1 MKTNKVKPNS
11 INQLLVIS
19 IASMAFIS
27 CLFFELF
34 FGISTWGQEVKSQ
47 MKMYVYLEDSV
58 SYNQIQQHILTF
70 KKASYVGRTS
80 DNKIDI
86 QFISKNKIAADF
98 QKKSNENYEDL
109 LGENNP
115 FKNLIILGLKDDFK
129 NSNGFKRIANV
140 IETMPGIFE
149 VTYPSLY
156 VSLLIVKIKQISL
169 FLIGLIIILATLIY
183 VQMSNY
189 VKLNIHGNRLLI
201 KSMQLLGST
210 NDFIRK
216 PYLLNA
222 LLHGLYGGAIG
233 FTLSISLVYYFSSAV
248 EELSVI
254 FLNTQLQVFSFA
266 GCLLFCILFSL
277 FSTYLSLNKYLK
289 IRHSNLF

>member
-34 FGISTWGQEVKSQ
+34 FGISTWGKEVKSQ
-47 MKMYVYLEDSV
+47 MKVYVYLEDSV
-58 SYNQIQQHILTF
+58 SYQQIQQHILTL
-70 KKASYVGRTS
+70 KKSSYVGRTAN
-80 DNKIDI
+80 NKIDI

-98 QKKSNENYEDL
+98 QKKSNESYEDL

-115 FKNLIILGLKDDFK
+115 FKNLIIVGLKEEFK
-129 NSNGFKRIANV
+129 NSDGFKRISKL
-140 IETMPGIFE
+140 IENTPGVFE

-169 FLIGLIIILATLIY
+169 FLIVLILILAALIY

-189 VKLNIHGNRLLI
+189 VKLNIHSNRLLI

-216 PYLLNA
+216 PYLVNA

-233 FTLSISLVYYFSSAV
+233 FTLSISLVYYFSNAV
-248 EELSVI
+248 DELSVL
-254 FLNTQLQVFSFA
+254 FLSSQLQLLSFF
-266 GCLLFCILFSL
+266 GCLLFCMLFSL

>member
-47 MKMYVYLEDSV
+47 MKMYVYLEDSL
-58 SYNQIQQHILTF
+58 SYNQIQQHIMTF
-70 KKASYVGRTS
+70 KKASYVGRTKE
-80 DNKIDI
+80 NKIDI
-86 QFISKNKIAADF
+86 QFLGKKKIAADF

-115 FKNLIILGLKDDFK
+115 FKNLIILGLKEEYK
-129 NSNGFKRIANV
+129 NSEGFRRVAKL
-140 IETMPGIFE
+140 IETMPGVFE

-156 VSLLIVKIKQISL
+156 VSLLIVKIQQISL
-169 FLIGLIIILATLIY
+169 FLIGLIIILAALIY

-189 VKLNIHGNRLLI
+189 VKLNIHSNRLLI

-210 NDFIRK
+210 HDFIRK

-233 FTLSISLVYYFSSAV
+233 FTLSISLIYYFSNAV

-254 FLNTQLQVFSFA
+254 FLNTQLQVLSFF
-266 GCLLFCILFSL
+266 GCLLFCMIFSL
-277 FSTYLSLNKYLK
+277 FSTFLSLNKYLK

>member
-34 FGISTWGQEVKSQ
+34 FGISTWGKEVKSQ
-47 MKMYVYLEDSV
+47 MKVYVYLEDSV
-58 SYNQIQQHILTF
+58 SYQQIQQHILTL
-70 KKASYVGRTS
+70 KKSSYVGRTA

-98 QKKSNENYEDL
+98 QKKSNESYEDL

-115 FKNLIILGLKDDFK
+115 FKNLIIVGLKEEFK
-129 NSNGFKRIANV
+129 NSDGFKRISKL
-140 IETMPGIFE
+140 IENTPGVFE

-169 FLIGLIIILATLIY
+169 FLFVLILILAALIY

-189 VKLNIHGNRLLI
+189 VKLNIHSNRLLI

-216 PYLLNA
+216 PYLVNA

-233 FTLSISLVYYFSSAV
+233 FTLSISLVYYFSNAV
-248 EELSVI
+248 DELSVL
-254 FLNTQLQVFSFA
+254 FLSSQLQLLSFF
-266 GCLLFCILFSL
+266 GCLLFCMLFSL

>member
-58 SYNQIQQHILTF
+58 SYQQIQQYIITF
-70 KKASYVGRTS
+70 KKSPFVARTS

-86 QFISKNKIAADF
+86 QFVSKNKIAADF
-98 QKKSNENYEDL
+98 QKKSNENYEEL

-115 FKNLIILGLKDDFK
+115 FKNLLVLGVKEDFK
-129 NSNGFKRIANV
+129 NAEGFSRIAKQIKV
-140 IETMPGIFE
+140 VPGVFE
-149 VTYPSLY
+149 VSYPSLY

-169 FLIGLIIILATLIY
+169 ILIVLILILALLIY
-183 VQMSNY
+183 IQMSNY
-189 VKLNIHGNRLLI
+189 IKLNIHSNRLLI

-210 NDFIRK
+210 NGFISK
-216 PYLLNA
+216 PYLINA
-222 LLHGLYGGAIG
+222 LLHGLYGGTIG
-233 FTLSISLVYYFSSAV
+233 FVLSMSLFYYFSNAV
-248 EELSVI
+248 SELSI
-254 FLNTQLQVFSFA
+254 LFLNPSIQILSFLACVVF
-266 GCLLFCILFSL
+266 CMLFSL
-277 FSTYLSLNKYLK
+277 FSTFLSLNKYLK

>member
-1 MKTNKVKPNS
+1 
-11 INQLLVIS
+11 
-19 IASMAFIS
+19 MAFIS

-34 FGISTWGQEVKSQ
+34 FGISTWGHEVKSQ

-80 DNKIDI
+80 ENIIDI
-86 QFISKNKIAADF
+86 QFLGKNKIAADF

-115 FKNLIILGLKDDFK
+115 FKNLIIIGLKEDYK
-129 NSNGFKRIANV
+129 NSEGFKRVAKL
-140 IETMPGIFE
+140 IETMPGVFE
-149 VTYPSLY
+149 VTYPSVY
-156 VSLLIVKIKQISL
+156 VSLLIVKIQQISL
-169 FLIGLIIILATLIY
+169 FLIGLIIILAALIY

-233 FTLSISLVYYFSSAV
+233 FTLAISLVYYFSNAV

-254 FLNTQLQVFSFA
+254 FLNTQLQVLSFF
-266 GCLLFCILFSL
+266 GCLLFCMIFSL
-277 FSTYLSLNKYLK
+277 FSTFLSLNKYLK

>member
-1 MKTNKVKPNS
+1 
-11 INQLLVIS
+11 
-19 IASMAFIS
+19 MAFIS

-47 MKMYVYLEDSV
+47 MKVYVYLEDSV
-58 SYNQIQQHILTF
+58 SYQQIQQHILTF
-70 KKASYVGRTS
+70 KKSSYVGRTAE
-80 DNKIDI
+80 NKIDI
-86 QFISKNKIAADF
+86 QFIGKNKIAADF

-115 FKNLIILGLKDDFK
+115 FKNSIIVGLKEEFK
-129 NSNGFKRIANV
+129 NSDGFKRISKL
-140 IETMPGIFE
+140 IENTPGVFE

-169 FLIGLIIILATLIY
+169 FLIVLILILAALIY

-189 VKLNIHGNRLLI
+189 VKLNIHSNRLLI

-216 PYLLNA
+216 PYLINA

-233 FTLSISLVYYFSSAV
+233 FTLSISLVYYFSNAV
-248 EELSVI
+248 EELSVL
-254 FLNTQLQVFSFA
+254 FLNSQLQVLSFF
-266 GCLLFCILFSL
+266 GCLLFCSLFSV

>member
-47 MKMYVYLEDSV
+47 MKMYVYLEDSL
-58 SYNQIQQHILTF
+58 SYNQIQQHIITF
-70 KKASYVGRTS
+70 KKASYVGRTKE
-80 DNKIDI
+80 NKIDI
-86 QFISKNKIAADF
+86 QFLGKKKIAADF

-115 FKNLIILGLKDDFK
+115 FKNLIILGLKEEYK
-129 NSNGFKRIANV
+129 NSEGFRRVAKL
-140 IETMPGIFE
+140 IETMPGVFE

-156 VSLLIVKIKQISL
+156 VSLLIVKIQQISL
-169 FLIGLIIILATLIY
+169 FLIGLIIILAVLIY

-189 VKLNIHGNRLLI
+189 VKLNIHSNRLLI

-210 NDFIRK
+210 HDFIRK

-233 FTLSISLVYYFSSAV
+233 FTLSISLIYYFSNAV

-254 FLNTQLQVFSFA
+254 FLNTQLQVLSFF
-266 GCLLFCILFSL
+266 GCLLFCMIFSL
-277 FSTYLSLNKYLK
+277 FSTFLSLNKYLK

>member
-34 FGISTWGQEVKSQ
+34 FGISTWGKEVKSQ
-47 MKMYVYLEDSV
+47 MKVYVYLEDSV
-58 SYNQIQQHILTF
+58 SYQQIQQHILTL
-70 KKASYVGRTS
+70 KKSSYVGRTA

-98 QKKSNENYEDL
+98 QKKSNESYEDL

-115 FKNLIILGLKDDFK
+115 FKNLIIVGLKEEFK
-129 NSNGFKRIANV
+129 NSDGFKRISKL
-140 IETMPGIFE
+140 IENTPGVFE

-169 FLIGLIIILATLIY
+169 FLIVLILILAALIY

-189 VKLNIHGNRLLI
+189 VKLNIHSNRLLI

-216 PYLLNA
+216 PYLVNA

-233 FTLSISLVYYFSSAV
+233 FTLSISLVYYFSNAV
-248 EELSVI
+248 DELSVL
-254 FLNTQLQVFSFA
+254 FLSSQLQLLSFF
-266 GCLLFCILFSL
+266 GCLLFCMLFSL

>member
-1 MKTNKVKPNS
+1 MKTNKVKPNA

-47 MKMYVYLEDSV
+47 MKVYVYLEDSV
-58 SYNQIQQHILTF
+58 SYQQIQQHILTL
-70 KKASYVGRTS
+70 KKSFYVGRTAE
-80 DNKIDI
+80 NKIDI
-86 QFISKNKIAADF
+86 QFIGKNKIAADF

-115 FKNLIILGLKDDFK
+115 FKNLIIVGLKEEFK
-129 NSNGFKRIANV
+129 NSDGFKRISKL
-140 IETMPGIFE
+140 IENTPGVFE

-169 FLIGLIIILATLIY
+169 FLFVLILILAALIY

-189 VKLNIHGNRLLI
+189 VKLNIHSNRLLI

-216 PYLLNA
+216 PYLINA

-233 FTLSISLVYYFSSAV
+233 FTLSISLVYYFSNAV
-248 EELSVI
+248 EELSVL
-254 FLNTQLQVFSFA
+254 FLNSQLQVLSFF
-266 GCLLFCILFSL
+266 GCLLFCSLFSV

>member
-34 FGISTWGQEVKSQ
+34 FGISTWGKEVKSQ
-47 MKMYVYLEDSV
+47 MKVYVYLEDSV
-58 SYNQIQQHILTF
+58 SYQQIQQHILTL
-70 KKASYVGRTS
+70 KKSSYVGRTA

-98 QKKSNENYEDL
+98 QKKSNESYEDL

-115 FKNLIILGLKDDFK
+115 FKNLIIVGLKEEFK
-129 NSNGFKRIANV
+129 NSDGFKRISKL
-140 IETMPGIFE
+140 IENTPGVFE

-169 FLIGLIIILATLIY
+169 FLIVLILILAALIY

-189 VKLNIHGNRLLI
+189 VKLNIHSNRLLI

-216 PYLLNA
+216 PYLMNA

-233 FTLSISLVYYFSSAV
+233 FTLSISLVYYFSNAV
-248 EELSVI
+248 DELSVL
-254 FLNTQLQVFSFA
+254 FLSSQLQLLSFF
-266 GCLLFCILFSL
+266 GCLLFCMLFSL

>member
-34 FGISTWGQEVKSQ
+34 FGISTWGKELKSQ
-47 MKMYVYLEDSV
+47 MKVYVYLEDSV
-58 SYNQIQQHILTF
+58 SYQQIQQHILTL
-70 KKASYVGRTS
+70 KKSSYVGRTA

-98 QKKSNENYEDL
+98 QKKSNESYEDL

-115 FKNLIILGLKDDFK
+115 FKNLIIVGLKEEFK
-129 NSNGFKRIANV
+129 NSDGFKRISKL
-140 IETMPGIFE
+140 IENTPGVFE

-169 FLIGLIIILATLIY
+169 FLIVLILILAALIY

-189 VKLNIHGNRLLI
+189 VKLNIHSNRLLI

-216 PYLLNA
+216 PYLMNA

-233 FTLSISLVYYFSSAV
+233 FTLSISLAYYFSNAV
-248 EELSVI
+248 DELSVL
-254 FLNTQLQVFSFA
+254 FLSSQLQLLSFF
-266 GCLLFCILFSL
+266 GCLLFCMLFSL